1 MTISIH
7 PARKMDEEVPPGTW
21 EGTKQ
26 DAVLATAQLLE
37 VLSRKKS
44 GEKAQFGLSEYD
56 SQMANAQLRA
66 FKLTKAI
73 LRKARR
79 DSGSSEVPIM
89 IEDMGFHTPDIPKT
103 TTPPPTQPL
112 PTPPTRSS
120 LIAPNRSKSRS
131 PSGRKMKSQSPVRSA
146 TPVSLRSSG
155 TPPPIPPRKS
165 SNRNSQ
171 VLPAGLLVAPPT
183 PPPPSSLFED
193 ELSPRTTVAP
203 LTPPRTASPRRQAT
217 SPPQLSPSPRRQ
229 ASLPPVAE
237 NDDLPV
243 QPFRRVRFGSDDSSD
258 GSDSPLPASS
268 PVLSPHSVTA
278 PLVPKRG
285 SMHRSYSFRFGEG
298 LQKNSLSRTSSMIC
312 SELSDAL
319 KDLQRTIGA
328 VEVH

>member
-1 MTISIH
+1 
-7 PARKMDEEVPPGTW
+7 MDEEVPPGTW

-44 GEKAQFGLSEYD
+44 GEKVQFGVSEYD

-66 FKLTKAI
+66 FKLTKVI

-79 DSGSSEVPIM
+79 NSSSGDVPIM
-89 IEDMGFHTPDIPKT
+89 IEDLGFHTAQAAIPKPA
-103 TTPPPTQPL
+103 TPPPKEPL
-112 PTPPTRSS
+112 PTPP
-120 LIAPNRSKSRS
+120 LIGPNRAKTHS
-131 PSGRKMKSQSPVRSA
+131 PSGRKMKSHSPVRST

-155 TPPPIPPRKS
+155 TPPPIPPRRS

-171 VLPAGLLVAPPT
+171 VLPAALPASLPTLTVAPPRVF
-183 PPPPSSLFED
+183 SD
-193 ELSPRTTVAP
+193 EVSPRTTAAP
-203 LTPPRTASPRRQAT
+203 TASPHTLSPRRQAT
-217 SPPQLSPSPRRQ
+217 SPLPLSPSPRRQ
-229 ASLPPVAE
+229 ASLPTVAE

-243 QPFRRVRFGSDDSSD
+243 QPFRRVRFGSDSSTD
-258 GSDSPLPASS
+258 RGDSPLPESS
-268 PVLSPHSVTA
+268 PILSPHSTTS

-285 SMHRSYSFRFGEG
+285 PMHRSYSFRFGEG
-298 LQKNSLSRTSSMIC
+298 LQKTSLSRSSSVIC

-319 KDLQRTIGA
+319 NDLQRTIGA